1 MVRGANGMPDQIG
14 RALSERRS
22 LEEAL
27 ADLRAKYNG
36 RPTPDLARMIQQ
48 LEAEIAERKRQP
60 G

>member
-1 MVRGANGMPDQIG
+1 MPDQIG

-27 ADLRAKYNG
+27 ADLRAKYTS
-36 RPTPDLARMIQQ
+36 RPTSDLERMIQQ
-48 LEAEIAERKRQP
+48 LEAEIAERRRRP